1 MKRTVIGIA
10 LYPNYGSNL
19 AEQEGFELALR
30 LTIIRNN
37 QPLLTIF
44 CGIPNILIPY
54 STTNN
59 HHLLPS

>member
-1 MKRTVIGIA
+1 MK
-10 LYPNYGSNL
+10 NL
-19 AEQEGFELALR
+19 IRMDEVLLLKEQEGFELELW

-44 CGIPNILIPY
+44 YGIPNILIPY

-59 HHLLPS
+59 YHLVPP